1 MCLCCFGH
9 LYYETY
15 GVVVQT
21 AGTFVNGSLR
31 RNKVIN
37 SSKEP
42 RATLVTNI
50 FLVCVFAQAVSCS
63 WKSLCTPVIY
73 FLMLTFGMSLF
84 D

>member
-15 GVVVQT
+15 GGVVQT
-21 AGTFVNGSLR
+21 AGIFVNGSLR